1 LVKALKATWKG
12 AAGIMA
18 TTTKTKVAA
27 QTSRYNELKRML
39 EERRRELLN
48 AVQGKMRDVRAE
60 GGKDRDVL
68 DQGESSEV
76 DIQEDIEFAL
86 IQMKSETL
94 NKVAAALRRLE
105 EGSYGDCF
113 ECGDEIAEARLR
125 ALPFAVRCKDC
136 EEARETAERRERMQA
151 QKRGS
156 SALFYDV
163 SN

>member
-1 LVKALKATWKG
+1 
-12 AAGIMA
+12 MA
-18 TTTKTKVAA
+18 TTTKTKGAA
-27 QTSRYNELKRML
+27 KNRYNELKKML
-39 EERRRELLN
+39 DDRRRELLN
-48 AVQGKMRDVRAE
+48 EVQGRIRDVRSD
-60 GGKDRDVL
+60 GNKDRDVL

-94 NKVAAALRRLE
+94 TKVDAALRRLE

-136 EEARETAERRERMQA
+136 EEARENTERRERMQA

>member
-1 LVKALKATWKG
+1 
-12 AAGIMA
+12 MA

-76 DIQEDIEFAL
+76 EFAL

>member
-1 LVKALKATWKG
+1 
-12 AAGIMA
+12 MA
-18 TTTKTKVAA
+18 TKKRTKVAA
-27 QTSRYNELKRML
+27 KKSRYDELKTML

-48 AVQGKMRDVRAE
+48 SVHEKIRDARADSNKE
-60 GGKDRDVL
+60 RDVL

-86 IQMKSETL
+86 IQMQSETL
-94 NKVAAALRRLE
+94 GKVDAALRRLQ
-105 EGSYGDCF
+105 EGSYGNCF
-113 ECGDEIAEARLR
+113 ECGGEIAEARLR

-136 EEARETAERRERMQA
+136 EEARETAERRERMA

>member
-1 LVKALKATWKG
+1 
-12 AAGIMA
+12 MA
-18 TTTKTKVAA
+18 TTTKTRGAA
-27 QTSRYNELKRML
+27 KNRYNELKKML
-39 EERRRELLN
+39 EDRRRELLN
-48 AVQGKMRDVRAE
+48 EVQGRIRDVRSD
-60 GGKDRDVL
+60 GNKDRDVL

-94 NKVAAALRRLE
+94 TKVEAALRRLE

-136 EEARETAERRERMQA
+136 EEARENTERRERMQA

>member
-1 LVKALKATWKG
+1 
-12 AAGIMA
+12 MA
-18 TTTKTKVAA
+18 TTATKTKAPSK
-27 QTSRYNELKRML
+27 TSRYNELRKML
-39 EERRRELLN
+39 ENRRRELVTE
-48 AVQGKMRDVRAE
+48 VQGRIRDVRAE
-60 GGKDRDVL
+60 GNKERDVL

-94 NKVAAALRRLE
+94 TKVDAALRRLE

-113 ECGDEIAEARLR
+113 ECGEEIAEARLR

-136 EEARETAERRERMQA
+136 EEARETAERRERMAQ

-156 SALFYDV
+156 STLFYDM

>member
-1 LVKALKATWKG
+1 
-12 AAGIMA
+12 MA
-18 TTTKTKVAA
+18 TTTKNKGAA
-27 QTSRYNELKRML
+27 RNRYNELKKML
-39 EERRRELLN
+39 EDRRRQLLSE
-48 AVQGKMRDVRAE
+48 VQGRIRDVRSDNN
-60 GGKDRDVL
+60 KDRDVL

-94 NKVAAALRRLE
+94 TKIDAALRRLE

-113 ECGDEIAEARLR
+113 ECGDQISEARLR

-136 EEARETAERRERMQA
+136 EEARETAEQRERSLA
-151 QKRGS
+151 QRRGS
-156 SALFYDV
+156 STLFFDM

>member
-1 LVKALKATWKG
+1 
-12 AAGIMA
+12 MA

-27 QTSRYNELKRML
+27 SKTSRYNELRKML
-39 EERRRELLN
+39 ENRRRELMT
-48 AVQGKMRDVRAE
+48 AVQGKIRDVRASE
-60 GGKDRDVL
+60 GKEREVL
-68 DQGESSEV
+68 DQGDSSEV

-94 NKVAAALRRLE
+94 TKVDAALRRLE
-105 EGSYGDCF
+105 EGTYGDCF

-136 EEARETAERRERMQA
+136 EEARETAERRERMAQ

-156 SALFYDV
+156 STLFYDM

>member
-1 LVKALKATWKG
+1 MTKAGPESLE
-12 AAGIMA
+12 GIPM
-18 TTTKTKVAA
+18 TTRQHESNTE
-27 QTSRYNELKRML
+27 QLQRYAVLRTML

-48 AVQGKMRDVRAE
+48 AVQGKIRDVRAE
-60 GGKDRDVL
+60 GSKDRDVL

-94 NKVAAALRRLE
+94 TKVEAALRRLE

-136 EEARETAERRERMQA
+136 EEARENSERRERMQA